1 MATSPEELEYLKAR
15 YASARNRYKPA
26 HIRLLLLAEAPPG
39 NLERYFYFE
48 DVKQHD
54 SLFLEITG
62 ILYPD
67 RKKSYL
73 ASGRDET
80 LKRDLLREFA
90 ADGFWLTT
98 VYETPGLSAEENA
111 NPLPGLLERL
121 QKIIGGS
128 VPVLLIGAPTYDACY
143 QPLSAAGYRVLN
155 DRIPFPGS
163 GQQKVFRTK
172 FKKAIDPWL

>member
-1 MATSPEELEYLKAR
+1 MATSPEELDYLTAR
-15 YASARNRYKPA
+15 YAAARNRYKPA

-67 RKKSYL
+67 RKKRYL
-73 ASGRDET
+73 SSGRDEA

-90 ADGFWLTT
+90 AGGFWLTT
-98 VYETPGLSAEENA
+98 VYETPGLSEAENA
-111 NPLPGLLERL
+111 APLPGLLKRL
-121 QKIIGGS
+121 NAIDKATPI
-128 VPVLLIGAPTYDACY
+128 LLIGAPTYDTCY
-143 QPLSAAGYRVLN
+143 APLSKAGYRVLN
-155 DRIPFPGS
+155 ERIPFPGS
-163 GQQKVFRTK
+163 GQQKVFRAG